1 MEIITTRLQP
11 TCGIDATQKTV
22 SLSYFHLP
30 PIHPR
35 TPNLRPFSELA
46 ARPDTEMQPLPR
58 EIAAAPDTHLQSHP
72 IRNCSQT
79 RPIFAST
86 PNRRF
91 PAKSAFSVTSHPMP
105 LSATNCKINTPAQ
118 GLRVFVRTKNPL
130 QTPISPAKPVLDRP
144 SPARGSRPS
153 ALRSVH
159 RTRNSVQPP
168 STIVHR
174 RVTPFQRPLT
184 SVQRAL
190 TVVQRALPPAQS
202 PLNVVQ
208 RPLPPLQTPQTLSQL
223 RLEVVQRPLNCI
235 QLPITPVQ
243 RPHNWLKLT
252 SSIPR

>member
-46 ARPDTEMQPLPR
+46 ARPDTELQPLPR
-58 EIAAAPDTHLQSHP
+58 EIAATPVTHLQSHP

-91 PAKSAFSVTSHPMP
+91 PAKSAFSATSHPMP
-105 LSATNCKINTPAQ
+105 LSATNCKIYTLAQ
-118 GLRVFVRTKNPL
+118 GRRVPGTAKNRAK
-130 QTPISPAKPVLDRP
+130 TAISPVKPLLGRPSPVLVSRPPARGNRPSPLVNRSPARGNRPSPLVDR

-153 ALRSVH
+153 PLV
-159 RTRNSVQPP
+159 NP
-168 STIVHR
+168 SPAR
-174 RVTPFQRPLT
+174 GNR
-184 SVQRAL
+184 
-190 TVVQRALPPAQS
+190 PPALVNHS
-202 PLNVVQ
+202 PALV
-208 RPLPPLQTPQTLSQL
+208 RFL
-223 RLEVVQRPLNCI
+223 
-235 QLPITPVQ
+235 
-243 RPHNWLKLT
+243 
-252 SSIPR
+252 